1 MDTERDSHDAP
12 ADDRE
17 DGDVTPSD
25 EKMYTGEEL
34 DTGHGKYRP
43 QQQNA
48 AGKDNIEGGG
58 EWPAPD
64 TPPRPPAPGSA
75 D

>member
-1 MDTERDSHDAP
+1 VEAE
-12 ADDRE
+12 DDR
-17 DGDVTPSD
+17 PSD

-34 DTGHGKYRP
+34 DTGHGSYRP

-58 EWPAPD
+58 EWPDPHAP
-64 TPPRPPAPGSA
+64 PQLPAPGA
-75 D
+75 AE

>member
-1 MDTERDSHDAP
+1 MS
-12 ADDRE
+12 DD
-17 DGDVTPSD
+17 DVPSD

-34 DTGHGKYRP
+34 DTGDGTYRP

-58 EWPAPD
+58 EFPDPRTPAK
-64 TPPRPPAPGSA
+64 PPAPGA
-75 D
+75 E